1 MSQRGGNSG
10 SYSASLECL
19 GENMAQRVCPFWIGY
34 LLLLPIRKLWQNPEK
49 ILSPYVKEGM
59 TVLDVGSA
67 MGYFSIP
74 LARMVGA
81 RGKVVCVD
89 MQEKML
95 AVLRKRAAKA
105 GVSDRIETHVCG
117 QNSLQLEKFAESVDF
132 ALAFAMVHEVPDSR
146 KLFQEI
152 AAALKPRARL
162 LVAEPRGHV
171 KDKDFAETL
180 CIAGQSGFQ
189 VVGEPPIAR
198 SHTALLE
205 KL

>member
-1 MSQRGGNSG
+1 
-10 SYSASLECL
+10 
-19 GENMAQRVCPFWIGY
+19 MAHRVCPFWIGY
-34 LLLLPIRKLWQNPEK
+34 LLLLPVRKIWQKPEK
-49 ILSPYVKEGM
+49 ILSAYVHEGM

-74 LARMVGA
+74 LAQTVGP

-105 GVSDRIETHVCG
+105 GVSDRIETHLCA
-117 QNSLQLEKFAESVDF
+117 QDSLQLEKFAQGVDF
-132 ALAFAMVHEVPDSR
+132 ALAFAVVHEVPDSR

-152 AAALKPRARL
+152 AAALKPHARL

-171 KDKDFAETL
+171 KDKDFVDAL
-180 CIAGQSGFQ
+180 CVAGQSGFQ
-189 VVGEPPIAR
+189 VAGEPQIAR
-198 SHTALLE
+198 SHAALLE
-205 KL
+205 RL